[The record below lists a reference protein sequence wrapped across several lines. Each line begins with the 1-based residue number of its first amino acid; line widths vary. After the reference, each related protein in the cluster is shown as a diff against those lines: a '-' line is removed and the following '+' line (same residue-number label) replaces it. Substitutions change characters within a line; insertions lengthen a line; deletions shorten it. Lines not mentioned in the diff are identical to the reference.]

1 MKTTA
6 KQIVGATVLL
16 LTVATCCWAGQ
27 ELVPIQL
34 PKPQLDG
41 GKPLMQ
47 ALKLRATSRSFS
59 PQSLSLQTI
68 GNLLW
73 AAGGINRPEEKKR
86 TTPSAM
92 NWQEIDLFVVME
104 NGVYF
109 YNPIAHELKPVVSGD
124 FRTLT
129 GNQEFI
135 KEAPLTIVFVAD
147 LNRMGKTPPDKKE
160 PFAWA
165 DAAFGSQN
173 VYLFCA
179 SEGLATGVRASIDKP
194 ALAKAMKL
202 ADNQLIVFAMSVGLP
217 KK

>member
-1 MKTTA
+1 
-6 KQIVGATVLL
+6 
-16 LTVATCCWAGQ
+16 
-27 ELVPIQL
+27 
-34 PKPQLDG
+34 LDG
-41 GKPLMQ
+41 GKTLMQ
-47 ALKLRATSRSFS
+47 ALKLRATSRYFS

-104 NGVYF
+104 NGAYF

-124 FRTLT
+124 FRALT

-160 PFAWA
+160 SFAWA

-194 ALAKAMKL
+194 TLAKAMKL
-202 ADNQLIVFAMSVGLP
+202 ADNQLIIFAMSVGLP